1 MKSVLLINLGT
12 PSAPTPKAVRAY
24 LAEFLSDRRVVPLP
38 RLVWLPI
45 LYGAVLPRRSKAAAE
60 KYAEIWLPEG
70 SPLRVYTARQAEL
83 LADKL
88 HLPVAYAMRYGE
100 PSIASTLPRLE
111 DPVVVPL
118 YPQFADSTTQS
129 VLDVLPRD
137 LRVIGDFHDHP
148 KYIAALGENVRRHW
162 ARHGRG
168 PMLLISF
175 HGLPKKG
182 AETYERHCRRTA
194 ELLAKNLGLK
204 ENEWRLV
211 FQSRFGYAKWLEPY
225 ADVTLGQLPREG
237 VERVDVVCPGFV
249 ADCLETLEELGLRG
263 RDTFMA
269 AGGREFHLIPCLNES
284 PEWIAALVALVRE
297 ASGLAAP

>member
-12 PSAPTPKAVRAY
+12 PSAATPKAVRAY

-45 LYGAVLPRRSKAAAE
+45 LYCLVLPRRSKEAAE
-60 KYAEIWLPEG
+60 KYGQVWMPEG
-70 SPLRVYTARQAEL
+70 SPLRVYTSRQAEL
-83 LADKL
+83 LSDKL
-88 HLPVAYAMRYGE
+88 QLPVAYAMRYGE
-100 PSIASTLPRLE
+100 PSIAATLARLE

-118 YPQFADSTTQS
+118 YPQYADSTTGS
-129 VLDVLPRD
+129 VLDALPRD
-137 LRVIGDFHDHP
+137 ARVVGDFHDHP
-148 KYIAALGENVRRHW
+148 KYISAVGENVRRHW
-162 ARHGRG
+162 GKHGKG

-182 AETYERHCRRTA
+182 AEMYEKQCRRTA
-194 ELLAKNLGLK
+194 ELLAKNLGLG
-204 ENEWRLV
+204 EREWRLV

-225 ADVTLGQLPREG
+225 ADITLGELPREG
-237 VERVDVVCPGFV
+237 IERVDIVCPGFV

-263 RDTFMA
+263 RETFFG

-284 PEWIAALVALVRE
+284 PEWIAALVTIARE
-297 ASGLAAP
+297 TSGRTGP

>member
-1 MKSVLLINLGT
+1 LKSVLLVNLGT

-38 RLVWLPI
+38 RLLWLPV
-45 LYGAVLPRRSKAAAE
+45 LHGLVLPKRSKQAAE
-60 KYAEIWLPEG
+60 KYGQIWLPEG

-118 YPQFADSTTQS
+118 YPQYAQSTTRS

-137 LRVIGDFHDHP
+137 VRVIGDFHDHP
-148 KYIAALGENVRRHW
+148 KYIAALGENVRRYW
-162 ARHGRG
+162 ARHGRARPGRG

-182 AETYERHCRRTA
+182 AELYETQCRRTA
-194 ELLAKNLGLK
+194 ELLAKNLGLR
-204 ENEWRLV
+204 EEEWRLV

-225 ADVTLGQLPREG
+225 ADITLGQLPREG

-263 RDTFMA
+263 RETFMA

-284 PEWIAALVALVRE
+284 PEWIQALVTIVRE
-297 ASGLAAP
+297 T

>member
-1 MKSVLLINLGT
+1 LKSVLLVNLGT
-12 PSAPTPKAVRAY
+12 PSAPTPEAVRAY

-38 RLVWLPI
+38 RLLWLPV
-45 LYGAVLPRRSKAAAE
+45 LYGLVLPKRSKLAAE
-60 KYAEIWLPEG
+60 KYEQIWLPEG

-88 HLPVAYAMRYGE
+88 PLPVAYAMRYGE
-100 PSIASTLPRLE
+100 PSITSTLPRLE

-118 YPQFADSTTQS
+118 YPQYAESTTQS
-129 VLDVLPRD
+129 VLDVVPRD
-137 LRVIGDFHDHP
+137 ARVIGDFHDHP
-148 KYIAALGENVRRHW
+148 KYIAALGENVRRYW

-168 PMLLISF
+168 PMLLLSF

-182 AETYERHCRRTA
+182 AEVYETQCRRTA
-194 ELLAKNLGLK
+194 ELLAKNLSLK
-204 ENEWRLV
+204 EGEWRLV

-225 ADVTLGQLPREG
+225 ADITLGQLPREG
-237 VERVDVVCPGFV
+237 VQRVDVVCPGFV

-263 RDTFMA
+263 REIFMA

-284 PEWIAALVALVRE
+284 PEWIQALVTIVRG
-297 ASGLAAP
+297 A

>member
-1 MKSVLLINLGT
+1 LKSVLLINLGT

-45 LYGAVLPRRSKAAAE
+45 LYGAVLPRRSKEAAE
-60 KYAEIWLPEG
+60 KYQQVWLPEG

-100 PSIASTLPRLE
+100 PSIAATLPRLE

-118 YPQFADSTTQS
+118 YPQYADSTTGS
-129 VLDVLPRD
+129 LLDVLPRD

-148 KYIAALGENVRRHW
+148 KYIAALGENVKRHW
-162 ARHGRG
+162 RRHGRG
-168 PMLLISF
+168 AMLLVSF

-182 AETYERHCRRTA
+182 AELYEKQCRRTA
-194 ELLAKNLGLK
+194 ELLAKNLSLK
-204 ENEWRLV
+204 ESDWRLV

-225 ADVTLGQLPREG
+225 ADVTLAQLPREG
-237 VERVDVVCPGFV
+237 IDRVDVVCPGFV

-263 RDTFMA
+263 RETFMA
-269 AGGREFHLIPCLNES
+269 AGGREFHLIACLNES
-284 PEWIAALVALVRE
+284 PEWIQALVAMVLE
-297 ASGLAAP
+297 ASGRAGP